1 MAGGVQVDQVLIPA
15 TTGEFGVLPGH
26 VPTVAQLKP
35 GVLAVHLEAD
45 KNVKKARAQG
55 HSRKSWASRVTTW
68 AAQQRPAP
76 NLHAALRAPP
86 L

>member
-1 MAGGVQVDQVLIPA
+1 MLIPA

-45 KNVKKARAQG
+45 KNVKKARARLWSWG
-55 HSRKSWASRVTTW
+55 RVLRCDTRGGPAARTGSRLHSC
-68 AAQQRPAP
+68 AAQ
-76 NLHAALRAPP
+76 LSDAL
-86 L
+86 